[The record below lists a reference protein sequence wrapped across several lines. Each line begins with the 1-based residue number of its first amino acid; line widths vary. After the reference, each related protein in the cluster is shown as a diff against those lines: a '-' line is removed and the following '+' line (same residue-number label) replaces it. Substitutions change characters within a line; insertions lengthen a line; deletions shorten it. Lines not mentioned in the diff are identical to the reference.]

1 MVATITEPALSD
13 GRDVAS
19 EMAAEAAEA
28 AVAALGARSRTAAR
42 ELAGTTRTTRDAG
55 LRAAAR
61 ALRAHSAEILADNA
75 ADLDAAGSVTPAIR
89 DRLRLDEGRIDAIA
103 GGLEKVAGLPDPVG
117 EVVRGSTLPN
127 GMTLRQLR
135 VPFGVLAVIYENRP
149 NVTADAAGL
158 AVKSGNAVLLRGSS
172 GAARTNAA
180 IVGILRDAVA
190 RAGLPA
196 DAVCLVEGAGRE
208 PARAL
213 MRARG
218 VVDLL
223 IPRGGAGLI
232 AEVVSSATVPVIE
245 TGVGNCH
252 VYIDDAADP
261 EVALRVLLDSKTD
274 RPSVCNAAETL
285 LVHAGVAADFV
296 PRAVAALAALGVTV
310 HGDGRTRALAGPDAG
325 IVPATDEDFATEYLS
340 LDLAVAV
347 VDSLDDALEH
357 IGRFSTGHTEA
368 IVSESVS
375 AIHRFTTGVD
385 AAAVAVNASTRF
397 TDGERF
403 GFGAEIGIS
412 TQKLHARGPL
422 GLTELTTT
430 TWVYTGSGH
439 IVGSGHM
446 AGSGHA
452 VGSGHVSDAA
462 TPPAGAAGNGDRS
475 LRTG

>member
-1 MVATITEPALSD
+1 MVATITEPPLID
-13 GRDVAS
+13 
-19 EMAAEAAEA
+19 AADADAV
-28 AVAALGARSRTAAR
+28 VAALGARCRSAAR
-42 ELAGTTRTTRDAG
+42 QLARSTRTTRDAA
-55 LRAAAR
+55 LRAAAG
-61 ALRAHSAEILADNA
+61 ALRARSAEILAANA
-75 ADLDAAGSVTPAIR
+75 ADLGSAGSVTAAVR

-103 GGLEKVAGLPDPVG
+103 AGLETVAGLPDPVG

-180 IVGILRDAVA
+180 VVAVLRDALA
-190 RAGLPA
+190 GAGLPA
-196 DAVCLVEGAGRE
+196 DAVCLLEGAGRE
-208 PARAL
+208 PGRAL

-232 AEVVSSATVPVIE
+232 AEVVRSATVPVIE

-252 VYIDDAADP
+252 VYVDAAADP
-261 EVALRVLLDSKTD
+261 DVALRVLLDSKTD

-285 LVHAGVAADFV
+285 LVHAAVAADFV
-296 PRAVAALAALGVTV
+296 PLAVGALAALGVTV
-310 HGDGRTRALAGPDAG
+310 HGDGRTRSLAGPGAPV
-325 IVPATDEDFATEYLS
+325 VPATDEDFATEYLS

-347 VDSLDDALEH
+347 VDSLDEALEH
-357 IGRFSTGHTEA
+357 IRRFSTGHTEA

-430 TWVYTGSGH
+430 TWVYTGAGH
-439 IVGSGHM
+439 IVGAPHRPTGSAGPGSPTPPGPEP
-446 AGSGHA
+446 GSG
-452 VGSGHVSDAA
+452 
-462 TPPAGAAGNGDRS
+462 DRPV
-475 LRTG
+475 RTG